1 LKFLARHKPVLF
13 TNIIREP
20 IEKLFD
26 ESVRSRKKMTAYFI
40 CSECYQED
48 YDEAMSQID
57 Y

>member
-1 LKFLARHKPVLF
+1 VSERQKCDRCG
-13 TNIIREP
+13 EP